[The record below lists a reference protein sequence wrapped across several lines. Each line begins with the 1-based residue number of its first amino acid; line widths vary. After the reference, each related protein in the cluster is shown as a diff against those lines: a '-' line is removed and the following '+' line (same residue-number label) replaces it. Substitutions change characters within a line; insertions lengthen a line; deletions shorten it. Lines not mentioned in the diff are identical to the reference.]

1 MGLNELTL
9 SCQVDGLPVAGLLP
23 LLLGRL
29 GESKEP
35 TGSAGSRVFKLNPIT
50 SWDQILGIGIPPKEN
65 ISGKTGVDFKVL
77 LPQSRS
83 EPQMKGKFGVGGGRN
98 VMMGRV
104 ASACV

>member
-9 SCQVDGLPVAGLLP
+9 GCQVDGLHVEGLLP

-35 TGSAGSRVFKLNPIT
+35 TGSAGSWVFKLNPVT

-65 ISGKTGVDFKVL
+65 ISTKSGVGFKVL

-83 EPQMKGKFGVGGGRN
+83 EPQMKGKFGVRVGG
-98 VMMGRV
+98 M
-104 ASACV
+104 